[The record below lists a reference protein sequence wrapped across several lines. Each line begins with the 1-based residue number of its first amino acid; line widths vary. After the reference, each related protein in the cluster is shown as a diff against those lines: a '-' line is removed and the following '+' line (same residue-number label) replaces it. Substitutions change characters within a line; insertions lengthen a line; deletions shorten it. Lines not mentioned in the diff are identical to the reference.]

1 MFKDILKCSEK
12 KISLSAIP
20 ENDYYKLALY
30 YEENE
35 DYEKAYD
42 YYLKYTLHNTDKDG
56 NACLLTKANLLKDN
70 FTFSDELETQ
80 LLRSYGE
87 YDLGLRTERIYEAI
101 ANYVVAVHYGKE
113 EEAQK
118 YKKKIFTIIKGNDLR
133 FLDVFLKKDD
143 IHDVLKLPKITKE
156 FINSLKGDEK

>member
-1 MFKDILKCSEK
+1 MIKDIFKCPEK
-12 KISLSAIP
+12 KTNLSDIA

-35 DYEKAYD
+35 DYEKAYE

-56 NACLLTKANLLKDN
+56 NACILTKAILLKDN

-101 ANYVVAVHYGKE
+101 ANFVVAVHYEKE
-113 EEAQK
+113 EDAEK
-118 YKKKIFTIIKGNDLR
+118 YKKKIFAIIKGNDLR
-133 FLDVFLKKDD
+133 FLDIFFKKDD
-143 IHDVLKLPKITKE
+143 IHDVLELPKITKE
-156 FINSLKGDEK
+156 FINNLKGDEK